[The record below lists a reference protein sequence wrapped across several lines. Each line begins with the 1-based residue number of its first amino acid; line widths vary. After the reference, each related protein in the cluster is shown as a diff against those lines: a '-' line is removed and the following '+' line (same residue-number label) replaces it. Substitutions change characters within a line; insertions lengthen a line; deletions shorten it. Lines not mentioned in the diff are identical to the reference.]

1 MKKNHL
7 FLLSA
12 TLLAGIA
19 VGTLSSCGNDNPPV
33 EGSSSVSFVQVE
45 SVVLSSPAVT
55 LSVGET
61 MQLTARISPS
71 DATNQNVSYS
81 SSDPSIATV
90 SPTGLVTG
98 VAEGTVSITVT
109 TEDQTKTSSVTLN
122 VGRAGYDYLGVNELS

>member
-19 VGTLSSCGNDNPPV
+19 VGTLSSCGNDNPPA
-33 EGSSSVSFVQVE
+33 EESSSVSFVQVE

-81 SSDPSIATV
+81 SSDPSFSTV
-90 SPTGLVTG
+90 SPP
-98 VAEGTVSITVT
+98 AS
-109 TEDQTKTSSVTLN
+109 
-122 VGRAGYDYLGVNELS
+122 